1 MAIMVVKFLSVYFP
15 NVFLF
20 VSFLW
25 HLFSFQSMSSFAVPL
40 LPALLLACQRF
51 WGSNM
56 VVLLS
61 CGLSV
66 GLLLNPGYIDDVYI
80 VKFLQ
85 HRADE
90 GNKAVSLAGIT
101 TRTTISGCLKWVILG
116 ICWNFFT
123 PLFTLASF
131 GSHF

>member
-56 VVLLS
+56 VALLS

-80 VKFLQ
+80 YS
-85 HRADE
+85 E
-90 GNKAVSLAGIT
+90 IPS
-101 TRTTISGCLKWVILG
+101 
-116 ICWNFFT
+116 
-123 PLFTLASF
+123 ASDA
-131 GSHF
+131 